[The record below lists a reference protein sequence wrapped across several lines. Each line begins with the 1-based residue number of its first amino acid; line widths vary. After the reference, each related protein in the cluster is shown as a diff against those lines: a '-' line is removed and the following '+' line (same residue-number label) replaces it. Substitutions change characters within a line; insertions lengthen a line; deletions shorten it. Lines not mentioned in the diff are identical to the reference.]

1 MYVLSNNLTMKIGTK
16 REGGCTCRNF
26 SDFSSTSTEYID
38 FHFCVMLLIVPSIA
52 PPYFNLLLVS
62 RAILRRTQIPNNNN
76 N

>member
-38 FHFCVMLLIVPSIA
+38 FHFCVKVPSLA
-52 PPYFNLLLVS
+52 PYLLLYYFPS
-62 RAILRRTQIPNNNN
+62 SNYIL
-76 N
+76 

>member
-38 FHFCVMLLIVPSIA
+38 FHFCVIVPSLA
-52 PPYFNLLLVS
+52 PYLLYYFPSSNNTILLLNTYN
-62 RAILRRTQIPNNNN
+62 INN
-76 N
+76 

>member
-38 FHFCVMLLIVPSIA
+38 FHFCVKVPSLAPYLLYYFPSSSNNTILLI
-52 PPYFNLLLVS
+52 
-62 RAILRRTQIPNNNN
+62 
-76 N
+76 